1 MEQTTST
8 FNFSCPRA
16 LLLAA
21 LFVVVIET
29 SLGSIPREAWGT
41 LFEYS
46 DTRTDRALDFWAKL
60 ELSDPAVT
68 TIYLLGSSQVREGV
82 DSGLLGELLGA
93 ALGKKLQVVN
103 LGGNKLGM
111 PELYLQ
117 LDSLLPKKPAFL
129 VVAPSPRSR
138 YWSYEDGNYLTTA
151 SDYAYSL
158 ASSAVVCKEFG
169 LSMDR
174 GIMQDFGLRS
184 VLYNTVPSTRYVRAF
199 DVPKLIGR
207 YIRDEPTTR
216 TDYALGP
223 NTARRSL
230 RAQLRFFGQPKYSEE
245 TLVHERMTQRFAETV
260 VASGTR
266 MSFVEFPM
274 HPNLLKRL
282 PPSWQQALQQSGA
295 DVDRVA
301 TRYNLAHLSRNHLP
315 SFDRRE
321 FFDGTHLNPA
331 GRKKMTHILAD
342 HLIQQMGSESLVV
355 QQ

>member
-1 MEQTTST
+1 MERTIST

-29 SLGSIPREAWGT
+29 GLGSVPRGVWGT

-46 DTRTDRALDFWAKL
+46 NTRTDRALDFWAKL

-82 DSGLLGELLGA
+82 DAGLLGRLLST
-93 ALGKKLQVVN
+93 ALGEELQVVN

-117 LDSLLPKKPAFL
+117 LDSLLPRKPAFL

-138 YWSYEDGNYLTTA
+138 YWSYEDRNYLTTA

-158 ASSAVVCKEFG
+158 ASSAVVGKEFA
-169 LSMDR
+169 LS
-174 GIMQDFGLRS
+174 IAPAVLEDFGLRS

-199 DVPKLIGR
+199 DVPKLIGH
-207 YIRDEPTTR
+207 YIRDEPATR

-223 NTARRSL
+223 NSVRRSL
-230 RAQLRFFGQPKYSEE
+230 RAQLRFFGQPRYSEQ
-245 TLVHERMTQRFAETV
+245 TLVHERITERFAETV

-274 HPNLLKRL
+274 HPALLKRL
-282 PPSWQQALQQSGA
+282 PSWQQALRQSRA

-301 TRYNLAHLSRNHLP
+301 TRYNLVHLSRNQLP
-315 SFDRRE
+315 NFKRSE
-321 FFDGTHLNPA
+321 FFDGTHLNPT
-331 GRKKMTHILAD
+331 GRTRMTHILAD
-342 HLIQQMGSESLVV
+342 HLIQQLGSE
-355 QQ
+355 